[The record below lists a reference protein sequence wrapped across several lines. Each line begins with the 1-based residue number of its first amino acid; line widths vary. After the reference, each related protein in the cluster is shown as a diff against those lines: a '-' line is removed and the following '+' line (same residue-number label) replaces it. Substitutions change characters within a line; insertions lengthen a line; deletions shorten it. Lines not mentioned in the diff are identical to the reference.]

1 MKSNIILF
9 FCISLSLAC
18 QDGDKANSSELF
30 GNDYRLFKNTRAW
43 TLAKA
48 VQDGNTTKIKNEI
61 VTNKINPDFREPKFG
76 NTLLMLAIMNSN
88 FASAKALLQLG
99 SDPNLGNTYRGT
111 SAMIEAAEKK
121 DARFLRLLLKYN
133 GDPNSIEPGSKTGGD
148 KVISN
153 TLISAI
159 RYLDDNSLE
168 RVKILVE
175 AGADINY
182 YNENHIETPLSKAI
196 LSNNMDVALF
206 LLEKGANYRLPIYT
220 QMDGHK
226 VYILEELRKCLMD
239 INSETY
245 NKKLDVISFLKYKG
259 LDYGKEPVPET
270 IKKEI
275 VEMYPKTWA
284 DYLTKY

>member
-9 FCISLSLAC
+9 LCISLSLAC
-18 QDGDKANSSELF
+18 QDGDKANSSELL

-48 VQDGNTTKIKNEI
+48 VQDGNTTKIKNEV

-133 GDPNSIEPGSKTGGD
+133 GDPNSIERGSKTGGD
-148 KVISN
+148 IVIAN

-182 YNENHIETPLSKAI
+182 YNENHIKTPLSKAI
-196 LSNNMDVALF
+196 LSNNMDVALY
-206 LLEKGANYRLPIYT
+206 LLEKGANYHLPIYT

-226 VYILEELRKCLMD
+226 VYILEALRKCLMD

-245 NKKLDVISFLKYKG
+245 NNKLDVISFLKYKG

-275 VEMYPKTWA
+275 VERYPKTWA
-284 DYLTKY
+284 EYLTEY